1 MRRLR
6 TVFATIGIASAVL
19 IIAPS
24 AANAGP
30 LTPATV
36 TSVTVV
42 QPDGW
47 GWGTVSPDGWGW
59 GTVSPDGWGWG
70 NS

>member
-1 MRRLR
+1 VRRLR
-6 TVFATIGIASAVL
+6 TVFATIGIASAVI

-24 AANAGP
+24 TANAGP
-30 LTPATV
+30 LTSATPLAV

-47 GWGTVSPDGWGW
+47 GWTGVVSPDGWGW
-59 GTVSPDGWGWG
+59 TG
-70 NS
+70 